1 MGSGWSPAE
10 VAQKCLKFRD
20 AGFDIPGSRNL
31 PVGRTRLKLN
41 HFPLGVRLG
50 GGFVIV
56 LLLVAVMMA
65 VGLWSLQRAAEGTRT
80 MMGRTLQKERLSD
93 EWYRSVAIGATRNS
107 AIAKISDPAMMKRFV
122 AEAKAASA
130 RVSEVTKL
138 ITDLSTTAEEKA
150 LLSKVLEQRKAY
162 NDVRNPMIKAKED
175 GRDDEAT
182 RLHDTEF
189 LKASPVYLAAIAEF
203 VAFQH
208 RELDNSAAQLD
219 AAARSSQLQLA
230 VVGLLAMVSGA
241 LFAWLLTHS
250 ITSPMAKAAKL
261 ADAVAAGDLT
271 GQLHAEGR
279 DEIAGLMRSLGGMRT
294 SLHRLVSE
302 VRQST
307 SNIHTASS
315 EVASGNQDL
324 SERTEHT
331 AANLQQTTASMD
343 VLTGTVRQSAES
355 ASKASELAG
364 SAAQVANRGGEAV
377 QRVVATMED
386 IATSSRKITDIIGT
400 IDGIAFQTNI
410 LALNAAVEAARA
422 GEQGRGFAVVA
433 AEVRTLAQR
442 SAAAAK
448 EIKGLIDASAEKV
461 EGGSRL
467 VQAAGATMQDIVN
480 SVQHVAAI
488 IGEVTASA
496 SEQSRGMEQISGSVG
511 ELDRMT
517 QQNAALVEQSAAA
530 AESLKGQAQRLAEVV
545 GGFRL
550 EAV

>member
-1 MGSGWSPAE
+1 M
-10 VAQKCLKFRD
+10 
-20 AGFDIPGSRNL
+20 
-31 PVGRTRLKLN
+31 KLN
-41 HFPLGVRLG
+41 NYPLGVRLG
-50 GGFVIV
+50 GGFAVV

-65 VGLWSLQRAAEGTRT
+65 IGLWSLQSAAEGTRT
-80 MMGRTLQKERLSD
+80 MMGLTLQKARLSD
-93 EWYRSVAIGATRNS
+93 EWYRAVSIGATRNS
-107 AIAKISDPAMMKRFV
+107 AIAKIGDRAMVERF
-122 AEAKAASA
+122 AGEAKQAST

-138 ITDLSTTAEEKA
+138 ITDLATAADEKA
-150 LLSKVLEQRKAY
+150 LMDKVMAQRKAY

-175 GRDDEAT
+175 GRDEEAA

-189 LKASPVYLAAIAEF
+189 LKASPLYLAAIAEF
-203 VAFQH
+203 VAYQH
-208 RELDNSAAQLD
+208 RELDKAAAQVD
-219 AAARSSQLQLA
+219 AAARRSQVQL
-230 VVGLLAMVSGA
+230 VVTGLLAMLAGA
-241 LFAWLLTHS
+241 IFAWLLTRS
-250 ITSPMAKAAKL
+250 ITGPMAKAAKL
-261 ADAVAAGDLT
+261 ADDVAAGDLT
-271 GQLHAEGR
+271 GDVQGEGR
-279 DEIAGLMRSLGGMRT
+279 DEIAGLMRSLGGMR
-294 SLHRLVSE
+294 SNLHRLVSE

-355 ASKASELAG
+355 ASKASQLAG
-364 SAAQVANRGGEAV
+364 SAAAVANRGGEAV

-386 IATSSRKITDIIGT
+386 ITTSSRKITDIIGT

-467 VQAAGATMQDIVN
+467 VQDAGATMQEIVS
-480 SVQHVAAI
+480 SVQRVAAI
-488 IGEVTASA
+488 IGEVTAA
-496 SEQSRGMEQISGSVG
+496 AGEQSRGMDQISGSVS

-550 EAV
+550 EAA